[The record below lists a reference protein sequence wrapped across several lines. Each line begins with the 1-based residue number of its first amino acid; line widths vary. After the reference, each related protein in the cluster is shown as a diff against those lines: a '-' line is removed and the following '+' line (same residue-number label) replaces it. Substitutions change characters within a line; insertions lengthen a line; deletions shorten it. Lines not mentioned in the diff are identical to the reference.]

1 VPRYLDPRNPLLI
14 KKVFADHLHLLKSFL
29 NAVLPLPLDGQIET
43 LEHLYPEQAPQIPVL
58 KRPIIDVKCT
68 DQKGRIFLTEMQ
80 MEWSTGF
87 MQRMLFNSSQAYIKQ
102 LKKGENYHSLCPV
115 YSLAILNERF
125 DKSASWYHHYQI
137 VNVEQPKKQ
146 LEGLEFVFVE
156 LPKFKPATWHERKLA
171 VLWLRFLSEIPDH
184 SSQVPAELLAVPELR
199 EACELS
205 EESAYTEAELM
216 RYQEYWDL
224 VSRERTLI
232 SGFEEKGLEK
242 GLAQGRAEG
251 HAEGR
256 TEGLVEGQQAERLAI
271 ARQLKHKGFGVQAIA
286 DITGLSSAAISA
298 LKP

>member
-1 VPRYLDPRNPLLI
+1 MSRYLDPRSDVVF

-29 NAVLPLPLDGQIET
+29 NAVLPLPPDGQIESI
-43 LEHLYPEQAPQIPVL
+43 EHLYPEQAPQIPVL
-58 KRPIIDVKCT
+58 KRPIIDVKCK

-125 DKSASWYHHYQI
+125 DKTESWYHHYQI
-137 VNVEQPKKQ
+137 VNVEQPKRQ

-156 LPKFKPATWHERKLA
+156 LPKFKPATWSERKLA

-184 SSQVPAELLAVPELR
+184 ATQVPPELLEVPELR
-199 EACELS
+199 EACALS
-205 EESAYTEAELM
+205 EESAYTEAELA
-216 RYQEYWDL
+216 RYQDYWDV

-232 SGFEEKGLEK
+232 SGFEEKGYSAGETKGLEK
-242 GLAQGRAEG
+242 GLTQGR
-251 HAEGR
+251 
-256 TEGLVEGQQAERLAI
+256 VEGQQAERLAI
-271 ARQLKHKGFGVQAIA
+271 AKQLKSKGLTVQEIA
-286 DITGLSSAAISA
+286 EITGLSSAEIDA
-298 LKP
+298 LQS